1 MLVSDILSTLAIFI
15 SIASLIISLHFNKKQ
30 LVLNTESVN
39 IQKAKFNKEN
49 EKRVTF
55 DFVPNVPL
63 RLDITNHPNIRIKLT
78 LTLTNTGNT
87 YDSITNIRL
96 HRVVNGEIDTI
107 NVFPCHAYQVES
119 EEWTPIDSWFK
130 PIILLPQV
138 PQLITFSFVGYSHGA
153 FEEEATVFRLVYKR
167 SNNMAYSLS
176 RTIIRP
182 AENWKSILRRREDP
196 SKIGVYFDY
205 SYENEDH
212 DLPKELS
219 GLG

>member
-30 LVLNTESVN
+30 LVVNTESVN

-63 RLDITNHPNIRIKLT
+63 RLDITNHPNIKIKLT

-96 HRVVNGEIDTI
+96 HRVVNGEMLQFQI
-107 NVFPCHAYQVES
+107 
-119 EEWTPIDSWFK
+119 
-130 PIILLPQV
+130 
-138 PQLITFSFVGYSHGA
+138 
-153 FEEEATVFRLVYKR
+153 
-167 SNNMAYSLS
+167 
-176 RTIIRP
+176 
-182 AENWKSILRRREDP
+182 
-196 SKIGVYFDY
+196 
-205 SYENEDH
+205 
-212 DLPKELS
+212 
-219 GLG
+219 